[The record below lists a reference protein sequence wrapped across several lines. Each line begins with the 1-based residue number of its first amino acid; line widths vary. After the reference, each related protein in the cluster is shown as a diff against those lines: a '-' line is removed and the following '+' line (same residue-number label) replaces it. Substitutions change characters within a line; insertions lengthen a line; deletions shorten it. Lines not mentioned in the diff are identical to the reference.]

1 MKKHSFVF
9 KSIKMLTLAAML
21 TSMSVVIGIFC
32 KSYLNFGA
40 GLFRVTFEHL
50 PIIISGMI
58 LGPVGGAMIGAA
70 SDLISY
76 LLSPQVYPPNL
87 IVTFGAA
94 IVGVIPGVVSKFIIK
109 ENGYKQIIVSGIF
122 AHLFGSVIIKS
133 VGLFTFYH
141 WSILWRIPLYL
152 FAVAPIEIVLICL
165 LYKNRSCRK
174 ILGWNSK
181 RMNYKET
188 LSYIHKVS
196 WTGSRPGLERITEL
210 LHLLGDP
217 QDRLRFIHVA
227 GTNGKGS
234 FCSMCDSVLREAGY
248 KTGLYTSPYIERFNE
263 RITINGTPIS
273 DTELSEITSYVRE
286 FADKMEDAPTE
297 FELITAVAM
306 VAFERNSCDPV
317 VLEVG
322 MGGRLDAT
330 NIIKEP
336 IMSVITG
343 ISLDHTAFLGNT
355 VAEIAAEKAGIIK
368 NGAPVLYGGTDD
380 TAAEVIKTVA
390 LEKGSE
396 FFVTPQSEL
405 EIIKTDLCGT
415 VFKLCGKEYS
425 IKLLGTYQPHNAA
438 NVICAVDILRKR
450 GLDIDENAL
459 VTGLRNAEWKGR
471 FEKLS
476 DSPLVII
483 DGSHNPE
490 GIAAAVDCVKKLFG
504 DQNVI
509 LLSGVMK
516 DKDYADMA
524 RELSVIAESAFTL
537 KPDNPRSL
545 DAVSYAEEFKKCG
558 IYAEGND
565 DIKKSVEAALK
576 RANKTG
582 RPIIALGSLY
592 MYGDVKKAILSMI

>member
-1 MKKHSFVF
+1 
-9 KSIKMLTLAAML
+9 
-21 TSMSVVIGIFC
+21 
-32 KSYLNFGA
+32 
-40 GLFRVTFEHL
+40 
-50 PIIISGMI
+50 
-58 LGPVGGAMIGAA
+58 
-70 SDLISY
+70 
-76 LLSPQVYPPNL
+76 
-87 IVTFGAA
+87 
-94 IVGVIPGVVSKFIIK
+94 
-109 ENGYKQIIVSGIF
+109 
-122 AHLFGSVIIKS
+122 
-133 VGLFTFYH
+133 
-141 WSILWRIPLYL
+141 
-152 FAVAPIEIVLICL
+152 
-165 LYKNRSCRK
+165 
-174 ILGWNSK
+174 
-181 RMNYKET
+181 MNYTET

-196 WTGSRPGLERITEL
+196 WTGSRPGLTRITEL

-234 FCSMCDSVLREAGY
+234 FCSMCDSVLRAAGY

-273 DTELSEITSYVRE
+273 DGELSEITTYVRE
-286 FADKMEDAPTE
+286 FAEKMEDAPTE

-306 VAFERNSCDPV
+306 VAFEKNGCDPV

-355 VAEIAAEKAGIIK
+355 VEKIAAEKAGIIK
-368 NGAPVLYGGTDD
+368 KGAPVLYGGTDEA
-380 TAAEVIKTVA
+380 AAEVIRNTAQKN
-390 LEKGSE
+390 GSD
-396 FFVTPQSEL
+396 FFVTPQGEL
-405 EIIKTDLCGT
+405 EIIRTNLEGT
-415 VFKLCGKEYS
+415 EFKLRGKEYS

-450 GLDIDENAL
+450 GLDVDENAL
-459 VTGLRNAEWKGR
+459 DTGLKNAEWKGR

-476 DSPLVII
+476 DEPLVII

-490 GIAAAVDCVKKLFG
+490 GIAAAVDCVKRLFG
-504 DQNVI
+504 DERVI

-524 RELSVIAESAFTL
+524 RELSVIADSAFTL

-545 DAVSYAEEFKKCG
+545 DATTYAEEFKKCG

-565 DIKKSVEAALK
+565 DVKISAKAAIERAK
-576 RANKTG
+576 RTG